1 MHRSR
6 ILKHAFSS
14 VLQAAATLTGFE
26 PNLKFSRLC
35 AIPLQTCSM
44 LRVRGQ
50 NTNQAVC
57 TNRAELRSSSVRICP
72 KKQMQPV
79 AASSLWSVKYSPDAL
94 STSPD
99 RARIVFDCWKA
110 HDPAMMPLWS
120 LHTSTMLAF

>member
-57 TNRAELRSSSVRICP
+57 TNRAELRSSSVSE
-72 KKQMQPV
+72 KTN
-79 AASSLWSVKYSPDAL
+79 AAGRGD
-94 STSPD
+94 
-99 RARIVFDCWKA
+99 F
-110 HDPAMMPLWS
+110 PLIS
-120 LHTSTMLAF
+120 QIFAGCSFHVTRSRQNRF